1 MRNLADK
8 ITTGSSADKAPFK
21 NVNLLGRDYGTDSA
35 NVDAA
40 IANLEQKINER
51 KTAAEDAIGRIT
63 QEKDEACTA
72 ADMVGNQVI
81 LLTARQAAAVRREEA
96 SYADLMTTSSMVS
109 QLL

>member
-63 QEKDEACTA
+63 EEKDEACDA
-72 ADMVGNQVI
+72 ADQAADQV
-81 LLTARQAAAVRREEA
+81 LLHTLRQAHAIRQEEA
-96 SYADLMTTSSMVS
+96 TYSDLMTTSSIVS
-109 QLL
+109 HYL